1 MGAWGHRTFEDDTA
15 CDWLGEFRRRP
26 AMAHIESALDAA
38 LGPGFIDD
46 LAGSQSLA
54 AAEVVAALNGHP
66 AAGLNAEVA
75 AWVTVQPPVGAELLS
90 KARSVV
96 ARVVGGSELRDIW
109 LDAGSVAAWETAVG
123 QLQARLENCSP

>member
-15 CDWLGEFRRRP
+15 CDWLGKFRRRP
-26 AMAHIESALDAA
+26 AVAHIESALDAA
-38 LGPGFIDD
+38 LGLGFIDD
-46 LAGSQSLA
+46 LVGAHALA

-66 AAGLNAEVA
+66 AEGLNAEVA
-75 AWVTVQPPVGAELLS
+75 AWAIGQPPPGAELLS
-90 KARSVV
+90 KARSAV

-123 QLQARLENCSP
+123 QLQERLENRGP